1 MSSWNSPKVL
11 FRNAMVSD
19 ALLAKAM
26 TWIGE
31 NMKPEDV
38 FPEDKL
44 KKWAGDH
51 LICLISEEK
60 Q

>member
-1 MSSWNSPKVL
+1 
-11 FRNAMVSD
+11 MVSD